1 MWQTAIFMIA
11 FTITFMISFRDTFII
26 GQDKDNPDS
35 PLTFSMTLCRG
46 IGFLIIGNFYDN
58 VVFPKRLTFIL
69 LIILGILNALVRIY
83 SLIFLIVRW
92 NSY

>member
-1 MWQTAIFMIA
+1 MWQTAIFMMA

-26 GQDKDNPDS
+26 GQDNDNPDS

-46 IGFLIIGNFYDN
+46 IGFLMIGNFYDN

-69 LIILGILNALVRIY
+69 LIILGILNGLVRA
-83 SLIFLIVRW
+83 SLIIHIISKVE
-92 NSY
+92 